1 MLRIS
6 DKHLHIV
13 SRHKS
18 PLMADV
24 QQRSYLLV
32 GKLRK
37 VGGGYEGRQQFG
49 EKGREGVGL
58 QE

>member
-1 MLRIS
+1 MLGIS

-24 QQRSYLLV
+24 QQRGYLLV
-32 GKLRK
+32 GRLRK
-37 VGGGYEGRQQFG
+37 VGGGYEGRQQIG
-49 EKGREGVGL
+49 KKGREGVGL
-58 QE
+58 EE